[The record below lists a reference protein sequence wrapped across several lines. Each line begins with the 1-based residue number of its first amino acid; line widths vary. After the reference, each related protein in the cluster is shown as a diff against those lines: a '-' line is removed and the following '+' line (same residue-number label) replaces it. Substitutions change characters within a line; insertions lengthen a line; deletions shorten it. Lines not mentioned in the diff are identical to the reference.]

1 MEAKDSHMLCPA
13 CQHEYGYHDKEGHCH
28 KGCCGCGS
36 DDHHHNNC
44 ST

>member
-1 MEAKDSHMLCPA
+1 MLEAAARDSHALCPA

-36 DDHHHNNC
+36 NDHC